1 MVCACACACLCVRML
16 YTCVCMHV
24 CDVCVCM
31 WCVCVCDGGAHTLL
45 LAPCPAKGQSVL
57 LGEGCELM
65 FGAPGKLYGG
75 KSDELASPS
84 VKQSELNLC
93 NHEEGSGARKDF
105 RLKDLRSDPLQNR
118 GLTLLLPQGDPLQN
132 RVSF

>member
-1 MVCACACACLCVRML
+1 MVCACACACLCVRVL

-24 CDVCVCM
+24 CD
-31 WCVCVCDGGAHTLL
+31 VCDGGAHTLL
-45 LAPCPAKGQSVL
+45 LAPCPAKEQSVL

-75 KSDELASPS
+75 ESDELASPS

-93 NHEEGSGARKDF
+93 NHEEGSVERKDF